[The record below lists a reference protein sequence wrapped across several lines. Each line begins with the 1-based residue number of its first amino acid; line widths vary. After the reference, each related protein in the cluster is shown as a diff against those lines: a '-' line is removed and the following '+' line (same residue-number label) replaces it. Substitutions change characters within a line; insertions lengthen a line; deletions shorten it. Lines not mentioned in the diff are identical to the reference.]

1 MSDTFNNFA
10 TSTPRLTVTSNN
22 VDSSHES
29 SNGSPTSWRL
39 SQIVSRCRSRITS
52 NGGVCRRR
60 LLSDN
65 YDNNSIFKICQKCHT
80 TFKYASEM
88 KNHLKKQ
95 KDCRLFM
102 KNKEN
107 HAISNKTLSVCNQ
120 TESISNKSVS
130 NSNQTESILK
140 ETESVSIQTPS
151 ISNQTEAVNLIDQ
164 SISITNQTEN
174 IPNFLCSDC
183 GQSFIQEKSLNRH
196 KLYRCNFQ
204 LNFSTTGNDESS
216 QKDTTNDIGTL
227 SSDFHENENY
237 SVVTSANTSLT
248 FHVDENLNDESFFGN
263 ESNASD
269 FLQVKSLLNYFSTV
283 RQYEYL
289 HMKKNI
295 YDINICFLNYL
306 NYLGYSK

>member
-1 MSDTFNNFA
+1 
-10 TSTPRLTVTSNN
+10 
-22 VDSSHES
+22 
-29 SNGSPTSWRL
+29 
-39 SQIVSRCRSRITS
+39 
-52 NGGVCRRR
+52 
-60 LLSDN
+60 
-65 YDNNSIFKICQKCHT
+65 
-80 TFKYASEM
+80 M

-183 GQSFIQEKSLNRH
+183 GQSFTQEKSLNRH

-204 LNFSTTGNDESS
+204 LNFSTTGNDEW
-216 QKDTTNDIGTL
+216 G
-227 SSDFHENENY
+227 
-237 SVVTSANTSLT
+237 SA
-248 FHVDENLNDESFFGN
+248 GG
-263 ESNASD
+263 
-269 FLQVKSLLNYFSTV
+269 
-283 RQYEYL
+283 R
-289 HMKKNI
+289 
-295 YDINICFLNYL
+295 
-306 NYLGYSK
+306 G